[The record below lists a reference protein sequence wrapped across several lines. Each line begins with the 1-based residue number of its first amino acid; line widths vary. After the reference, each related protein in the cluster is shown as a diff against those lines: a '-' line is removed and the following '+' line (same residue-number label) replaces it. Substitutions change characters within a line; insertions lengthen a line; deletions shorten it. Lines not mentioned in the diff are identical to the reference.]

1 MVKENKLELTDRED
15 IRSGN
20 EPARGRSNEVSIAGA
35 DLMFRSVVFSDPVPT
50 GRQVI
55 QAFAGDDPAKFIAL
69 QWLANGVLEELRLDE
84 KVDLRAPG
92 VERFIVVRSDRIFVF
107 EINGKRKE
115 WAISVVTGATLKKL
129 ARADPTDVD
138 LFLERHSQP
147 DREIYD
153 NETVDLAAPGIE
165 RFYVKRREHE
175 IELIINNKPV
185 LIEKGER
192 TGREIKEAG
201 IAAGLPIKADFLLSL
216 DGPDS
221 HSQSIGD
228 TDRVKVR
235 TRQRFTAVADDDN
248 S

>member
-1 MVKENKLELTDRED
+1 MVNQKIEFPVHAQGKKPT
-15 IRSGN
+15 
-20 EPARGRSNEVSIAGA
+20 EVSIAGA

-55 QAFAGDDPAKFIAL
+55 QAFVGDDPTKFIAL
-69 QWLANGVLEELRLDE
+69 QWLTNGVLEELRLDE

-92 VERFIVVRSDRIFVF
+92 VERFIVVRSDRIFIF
-107 EINGKRKE
+107 EIDGKRRE

-129 ARADPTDVD
+129 AEARPTDVD
-138 LFLERHSQP
+138 LFLERHDQP
-147 DREIYD
+147 DLEIYD

-165 RFYVKRREHE
+165 RFYLKRGERKV
-175 IELIINNKPV
+175 ELIVNNKSV

-216 DGPDS
+216 DDPDGQ
-221 HSQSIGD
+221 SQSIGD
-228 TDRVKVR
+228 TDRVQVR
-235 TRQRFTAVADDDN
+235 TGQRFTAVADDDN

>member
-1 MVKENKLELTDRED
+1 MANQK
-15 IRSGN
+15 I
-20 EPARGRSNEVSIAGA
+20 EPFVHAQGTKPTEVSIAGA
-35 DLMFRSVVFSDPVPT
+35 DLVFRAVVFSDPVPT

-55 QAFAGDDPAKFIAL
+55 QAFVGDDPAKFIAL

-92 VERFIVVRSDRIFVF
+92 AERFVVVRSDRIFVF
-107 EINGKRKE
+107 EIDGKRRE
-115 WAISVVTGATLKKL
+115 WASSVVTGATLKKL
-129 ARADPTDVD
+129 AEADPTDVD

-147 DREIYD
+147 DLEIYD
-153 NETVDLAAPGIE
+153 SETVDLAAPGIE
-165 RFYVKRREHE
+165 RFYLKRREHE
-175 IELIINNKPV
+175 VELIVNNKPV
-185 LIEKGER
+185 RIEKGER

-221 HSQSIGD
+221 QSQSISD
-228 TDRVKVR
+228 TDRVQVR
-235 TRQRFTAVADDDN
+235 TGQRFTAVADDDN

>member
-1 MVKENKLELTDRED
+1 MANQKIKFSVQA
-15 IRSGN
+15 
-20 EPARGRSNEVSIAGA
+20 PATKPNEVSIAGA

-55 QAFAGDDPAKFIAL
+55 QAFVDDDPAKFIVL

-84 KVDLRAPG
+84 KVDLRASG

-107 EINGKRKE
+107 EIDGKRRE

-129 ARADPTDVD
+129 AEANPTDVD
-138 LFLERHSQP
+138 LFLERHDQP
-147 DREIYD
+147 DLEIYD

-165 RFYVKRREHE
+165 RFYLRTRERKV
-175 IELIINNKPV
+175 ELIVNNKPV
-185 LIEKGER
+185 LIEKGEQ

-201 IAAGLPIKADFLLSL
+201 IAAGLLIKADFLLSL
-216 DGPDS
+216 DGRDS
-221 HSQSIGD
+221 QSQSISD
-228 TDRVKVR
+228 TDRVQVR
-235 TRQRFTAVADDDN
+235 TGQRFTAVADDDN